1 VRVLIVDDEPMI
13 VRMMKNYLED
23 RGFDVT
29 TAATGCEA
37 QRCIAER
44 EYDAAIV
51 DVRLP
56 DMDGDRLIAAAA
68 RTRPSM
74 RFFIHTG
81 SIDYA
86 PSEELKRLGVDEGSI
101 IRKPVRDMDEIRRM
115 LEGAVKD
122 RRETGG
128 LDQS

>member
-1 VRVLIVDDEPMI
+1 MRVLIVDDEPMI

-23 RGFDVT
+23 RGFEVT
-29 TAATGCEA
+29 AAATGREA

-56 DMDGDRLIAAAA
+56 DMDGDRFIAAAA
-68 RTRPSM
+68 RTRPWM

-101 IRKPVRDMDEIRRM
+101 IHKPVREMDEIRRM
-115 LEGAVKD
+115 IVRAVND
-122 RRETGG
+122 RRDAGG
-128 LDQS
+128 LDHS

>member
-1 VRVLIVDDEPMI
+1 MRVLIVDDEPMI

-23 RGFDVT
+23 RGFEVD
-29 TAATGCEA
+29 AAASGREA

-74 RFFIHTG
+74 RFFLHTG

-86 PSEELKRLGVDEGSI
+86 PSEELKRHGVDEGSI
-101 IRKPVRDMDEIRRM
+101 IRKPVRDMDEIRKM
-115 LEGAVKD
+115 IEEAVKD
-122 RRETGG
+122 KRR
-128 LDQS
+128 S